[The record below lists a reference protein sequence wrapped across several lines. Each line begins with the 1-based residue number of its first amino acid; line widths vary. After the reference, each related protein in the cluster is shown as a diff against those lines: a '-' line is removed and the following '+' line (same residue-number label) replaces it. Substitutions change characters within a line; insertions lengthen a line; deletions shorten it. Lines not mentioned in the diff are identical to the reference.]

1 MPLQV
6 RSFRHAVLPLALALA
21 LPLLLPSNTSA
32 QYFGRNKVQWEHFD
46 WRTLK
51 TDHFDIYYYP
61 EEEQAVRET
70 ARLAERW
77 YTRLS
82 GVFERRLLERKPI
95 ILYADQSDFQQTTA
109 VGGLIGQGTGG
120 VTESLKTRV
129 ILPLTGN
136 WKDTDHVL
144 GHELVH
150 VFQYDVLFDPARRR
164 GQQGA
169 PPDMPLWFVEGLAEY
184 LSLGRESSLTSMW
197 LRDAVSRDTLPDIR
211 RLGRDP
217 RLFPYRWGHALWA
230 YIGGRFGDVA
240 TTRIFARAVQI
251 GVAPAIE
258 EVLNL
263 KVADLSKDW
272 QASIRRDY
280 GPVVE
285 GRQAPA
291 ALGARI
297 VPLKADADE
306 TDVGPVISPNGQDV
320 IFFSTRNL
328 FTFDL
333 YLADARTGEIRGRL
347 VSENGDAHFDA
358 LRFLDSA
365 GAWSP
370 DGRKFVFV
378 VFAKGD
384 SELEILDVASKK
396 IERRIPVANVGA
408 IWNPTW
414 SPDGRSIAFSGAAGG
429 ITDLYLYDLESG
441 ATRKLTNDPFSDLQ
455 PDFSPDGRTI
465 AFVSDRGAGAGL
477 ANLTG
482 PTPSGIWLLDVSTG
496 AGGHLR
502 PVASD
507 FGGNQVNPRFGSGGH
522 DLFFLSDRDGVN
534 DIYRVALDGS
544 NSGESSGQ
552 VFRVTRSATGVT
564 GITQLSPALTVAPS
578 SGRLMFSVFTNSDYQ
593 IHSLE
598 PAQTRGEPV
607 EPGPAHPG
615 QTTAALLPPIEQPV
629 PSQVGQYL
637 ANSAGLGPEPSGEDY
652 YRPRLALDWVGP
664 SAGVG
669 VSSLGYSFAGNIA
682 AIFSDMLGQR
692 EVGFAIQGGT
702 GTLDQ
707 LGGQGYYLNQSHH
720 LQWGVEGGHVPYIS
734 AFATAQ
740 GVDVD
745 QGNGNVTRGT
755 LYQEV
760 QQTVTIDQASF
771 ITRYPFSAT
780 RRFELN
786 AGVTRLGYDNKVI
799 ETLVVGNQ
807 IIDENDHHLP
817 APPSLQLYQASAAF
831 VGDTS
836 YFGFTS
842 PVSGRRYHLELES
855 TAGDLTFQSL
865 IGDYRRYFFLRPVTL
880 AARGLYVGRFGR
892 DAESSQLSPLY
903 VGDPTLVRGYE
914 VGDISASECTP
925 VPSDPNACPEF
936 DRLVGSR
943 VAVANLELRMP
954 LFGTRGYGLIELP
967 WLPTELSAFVD
978 AGAAWAKGETFGA
991 RFDKNTPDRVPV
1003 VSTGLSARVL
1013 LGGIAVFELYYAKPF
1028 QRPEAGYVTG
1038 FLISPGW

>member
-6 RSFRHAVLPLALALA
+6 RSFRRAVFPLALALA
-21 LPLLLPSNTSA
+21 IPLLLPSSASA
-32 QYFGRNKVQWEHFD
+32 QYFGRNKVQWEHFA

-51 TDHFDIYYYP
+51 TEHFDIYYYP
-61 EEEQAVRET
+61 EEEQAVREA

-129 ILPLTGN
+129 ILPMTGN

-150 VFQYDVLFDPARRR
+150 VFQYDILFDPARRR
-164 GQQGA
+164 AEQGA
-169 PPDMPLWFVEGLAEY
+169 APDMPLWFVEGLAEY
-184 LSLGRESSLTSMW
+184 LSLGRESSLTAMW
-197 LRDAVSRDTLPDIR
+197 LRDAVSRDKLPDIR

-240 TTRIFARAVQI
+240 TTRIFARAAQI
-251 GVAPAIE
+251 GVAPAME
-258 EVLNL
+258 EVLGL
-263 KVADLSKDW
+263 KVEDLSKDW

-291 ALGARI
+291 ALGTRI

-320 IFFSTRNL
+320 VFFSTRSL

-333 YLADARTGEIRGRL
+333 YLADARTGEIRSRL

-365 GAWSP
+365 GSWSP
-370 DGRKFVFV
+370 DGRKLVFV

-384 SELEILDVASKK
+384 SELAILDVGSKK

-414 SPDGRSIAFSGAAGG
+414 SPDGRSIAFSGSAGG

-441 ATRKLTNDPFSDLQ
+441 TARKLTNDPFSDLQ

-482 PTPSGIWLLDVSTG
+482 PTPSGLWLLELATG
-496 AGGHLR
+496 QLR
-502 PVASD
+502 PVAPD
-507 FGGNQVNPRFGSGGH
+507 FGGNEVNPRFGPGGH

-534 DIYRVALDGS
+534 DIYRVALDGA
-544 NSGESSGQ
+544 NSGESAGQ
-552 VFRVTRSATGVT
+552 VFRVTRAATGVT

-578 SGRLMFSVFTNSDYQ
+578 GRVMFSVFTDSDYQ

-607 EPGPAHPG
+607 EPGPARPG
-615 QTTAALLPPIEQPV
+615 QTAAALLPPIQQPV

-637 ANSAGLGPEPSGEDY
+637 ASSAGLGPEPRGEDD
-652 YRPRLALDWVGP
+652 YRPRLSLDWVGP

-707 LGGQGYYLNQSHH
+707 FGGQGYYLNQSHRM
-720 LQWGVEGGHVPYIS
+720 QWGVEAGHVPYIS
-734 AFATAQ
+734 AFATAR

-745 QGNGNVTRGT
+745 LGNGNVTRGT

-771 ITRYPFSAT
+771 ITRYPFSTT

-786 AGVTRLGYDNKVI
+786 AGVTRLGYDNKVV

-807 IIDENDHHLP
+807 IIDENDRHLP
-817 APPSLQLYQASAAF
+817 APPALQLYQASAAF

-855 TAGDLTFQSL
+855 TAGDLSFQSL

-880 AARGLYVGRFGR
+880 AARGLYVGRFGT

-914 VGDISASECTP
+914 VGDISASECTT

-943 VAVANLELRMP
+943 IAVANLELRMP

-991 RFDKNTPDRVPV
+991 RFDKNTPERVPV
-1003 VSTGLSARVL
+1003 VSAGLSARVL
-1013 LGGIAVFELYYAKPF
+1013 LGGIAVLEFYYAKPF